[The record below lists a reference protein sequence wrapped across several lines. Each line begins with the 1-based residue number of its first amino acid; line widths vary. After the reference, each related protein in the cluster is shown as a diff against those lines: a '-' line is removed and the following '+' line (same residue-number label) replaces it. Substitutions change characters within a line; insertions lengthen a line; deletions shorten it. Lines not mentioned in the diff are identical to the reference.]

1 MGSARARARLLGC
14 EKHELEG
21 GSESTLLDEFLKQ
34 LPFSLSLSLFLS
46 LSLPSVTPSQGG
58 CVLPKTQNKGDCLV
72 MSFILLMA

>member
-1 MGSARARARLLGC
+1 VGSARARARLLGC

-46 LSLPSVTPSQGG
+46 LSLSTSFSFSSYPS
-58 CVLPKTQNKGDCLV
+58 
-72 MSFILLMA
+72 ILHLSL